1 MSKRTNKIFNVAVA
15 TYANMAV
22 EAESPQEAMEI
33 AEKYKDEYL
42 TEEDFE
48 DSEIEVESCET
59 YPTTIDYYE
68 TGDKIFC
75 KDGVIDVFEYHEKLK
90 WQKENEK

>member
-1 MSKRTNKIFNVAVA
+1 MSNRTNKIFNVTVA

-48 DSEIEVESCET
+48 DSDIEVDSCET
-59 YPTTIDYYE
+59 YSRTIDDYE

-75 KDGVIDVFEYHEKLK
+75 KDGVIDVFEYYEKLK

>member
-1 MSKRTNKIFNVAVA
+1 MSKRTNKIFNVTVA

-59 YPTTIDYYE
+59 YSSTIDDYE
-68 TGDKIFC
+68 EEETIYC
-75 KDGVIDVFEYHEKLK
+75 KDGVIEARDYYSQLK
-90 WQKENEK
+90 CNE